1 MTKLQAI
8 RWFASEV
15 LREKVVIPRERLD
28 DNWGIVVG
36 ICATQPRLMIPKDL
50 DKKDSGDYT
59 FRKDFTQ
66 RYSVAKG
73 FASHTLTIL
82 HECGHWKTQ
91 EQIDIFTYGKRR
103 ARCKTSKDYY
113 LMKEERI
120 ATDWAIQWLYEPEH
134 RKLAK
139 EFERRYFGYGKST
152 I

>member
-8 RWFASEV
+8 RWFSSQV
-15 LREKVVIPRERLD
+15 LGQKVVIPHKRLE
-28 DNWGIVVG
+28 DNWGMTIG
-36 ICATQPRLMIPKDL
+36 IFVNQPRLLIPEKL
-50 DKKDSGDYT
+50 ENHSTTDYE

-73 FASHTLTIL
+73 FADVTLTIL

-91 EQIDIFTYGKRR
+91 DQIDIWNYGKKV
-103 ARCKTSKDYY
+103 ARCKNNKDYF

-120 ATDWAIQWLYEPEH
+120 ATDWAIQWLYEPEN

-139 EFERRYFGYGKST
+139 EFERKYFGYGND
-152 I
+152 